1 MVVLIFFA
9 SPLSQLDLQLRS
21 APGRCLSSRAN
32 HAQLF
37 FAMESGKSC
46 KEDAGKYPTD
56 RSGVRGS

>member
-1 MVVLIFFA
+1 
-9 SPLSQLDLQLRS
+9 LQLRS